1 MLLGPLFWKIYQVPN
16 GYRSQWGLKEEQTSL
31 NPPEGDMSTGNIP
44 LPLTYLNHGLKLN
57 HRVTAFMTHCQVEL
71 MGQPQQEA
79 LAALWLK
86 SQT

>member
-1 MLLGPLFWKIYQVPN
+1 
-16 GYRSQWGLKEEQTSL
+16 
-31 NPPEGDMSTGNIP
+31 MSTENIS

-57 HRVTAFMTHCQVEL
+57 HRVAAFMTYCQVEL
-71 MGQPQQEA
+71 MGQPQQKA

>member
-1 MLLGPLFWKIYQVPN
+1 
-16 GYRSQWGLKEEQTSL
+16 
-31 NPPEGDMSTGNIP
+31 MSTGNTP

-57 HRVTAFMTHCQVEL
+57 HRVAAFMTHCQAEL

-79 LAALWLK
+79 LAAVWLK